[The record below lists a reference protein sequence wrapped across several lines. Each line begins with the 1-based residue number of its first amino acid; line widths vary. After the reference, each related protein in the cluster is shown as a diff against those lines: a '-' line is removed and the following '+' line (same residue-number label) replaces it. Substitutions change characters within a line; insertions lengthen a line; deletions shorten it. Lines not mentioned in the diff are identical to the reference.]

1 MSTRATVEE
10 YSIAI
15 TPTVSEPY
23 YDALQSALADGNP
36 NVIGIAGRAFLID
49 NASGGWLRTHIN
61 VVEQRNV
68 GTNRDLLLLPQGVW
82 RQTVSSW
89 HKGSGQSNMDRDD
102 SDPERFYK
110 SWNINPFNKWQISCL
125 NETNMVADLKLAV
138 DARVHL
144 QEVAGDLFGAG
155 ASTVFL
161 VTDYDTWDMQTVEVS
176 GTVYDITSDGEWF
189 YVAHENKVTAYK
201 NDNGTLAEAATY
213 VAGSGPHTMVLWSKD
228 RLFGNSGN
236 GLYELTSG
244 TPEEVYTHPLENYR
258 WVDGC
263 EGPDATYFLGGVGD
277 KYEAHRLIVNEEGV
291 LLTPTVAATLPE
303 GEVGFCIEEYLG
315 YIFIGNLVGVRMA
328 AIQNGALTLGAIIPT
343 NAPVYDFEGQNS
355 FVWYTN
361 SLITD
366 KYEIATNNDQVFN
379 QFPPGTSQ
387 GLGRMDLS
395 TFGGGVLTPSY
406 ANDLIAYDQT
416 ADEPFKWPVFPWT
429 GIDVTNMEGSITG
442 VTTILGATIQREGI
456 SGRRVMAQAGGRIY
470 VEMIDSPSPG
480 WLEQGRI
487 SFSVEDTKAGLY
499 QMAKWLP
506 NNGTVYLDYKADG
519 NDWFR
524 NARVRME
531 GTEVSSGN
539 LSLDG
544 ILFSRFQ
551 PRFVI
556 NPGDENSIVTRW
568 EMRSIPAKGKA
579 SKWQVPVMNY
589 QELDINGVKAIRD
602 PVNEL
607 EFLMQLV
614 ESGKLFNYQESG
626 IVYSVHATGFEWK
639 PESLTSSGTG
649 WQGTYTLVVEEIV

>member
-1 MSTRATVEE
+1 MSTKATIEE
-10 YSIAI
+10 YSLAI

-36 NVIGIAGRAFLID
+36 NVIGIGGRAFLID
-49 NASGGWLRTHIN
+49 NQSGSWLRTHIN

-125 NETNMVADLKLAV
+125 NQTNQVLDLGLDADV
-138 DARVHL
+138 RMHT
-144 QEVAGDLFGAG
+144 QEVNGDLWLAG
-155 ASTVFL
+155 GQTVAL
-161 VTDYDTWDMQTVEVS
+161 VTDYTTWDVQILAVTGV
-176 GTVYDITSDGEWF
+176 VYDITSDGEWF
-189 YVAHENKVTAYK
+189 YVAHGDSVTAYK
-201 NDNGTLAEAATY
+201 NDSGTIAQAATY
-213 VAGSGPHTMVLWSKD
+213 DAGSGPHTMVVWSKD

-236 GLYELTSG
+236 VLYELTSG
-244 TPEEVYTHPLENYR
+244 TPEEVYTHPLADYL
-258 WVDGC
+258 WVDAC
-263 EGPDATYFLGGVGD
+263 EGPDATYFLGGIGD

-315 YIFIGNLVGVRMA
+315 YLFIGNLVGVRMA
-328 AIQNGALTLGAIIPT
+328 AIQNGGLTLGAIIST
-343 NAPVYDFEGQNS
+343 EAPVYDFEGQNS

-361 SLITD
+361 SLITSA
-366 KYEIATNNDQVFN
+366 YEQASNTDQIFN
-379 QFPPGTSQ
+379 QFPTGTSQ

-395 TFGGGVLTPSY
+395 TFGGGTLTPAY
-406 ANDLIAYDQT
+406 ANDLVAYDEDT
-416 ADEPFKWPVFPWT
+416 DTWPVFPHT
-429 GIDVTNMEGSITG
+429 GVDVVKIGGSITG
-442 VTTILGATIQREGI
+442 VTTIMGSTIQREGI
-456 SGRRVMAQAGGRIY
+456 SGRRVMVQAGGVVY
-470 VEMIDSPSPG
+470 AEMIDQPSAG

-506 NNGTVYLDYKADG
+506 NDGKLYLDYKADG
-519 NDWFR
+519 NPWFR
-524 NARVRME
+524 NARVLME
-531 GTEVSSGN
+531 GTAVSSGN

-551 PRFVI
+551 PRFILVT
-556 NPGDENSIVTRW
+556 GTENSVVTRW
-568 EMRSIPAKGKA
+568 EMRAIPAKGKA
-579 SKWQVPVMNY
+579 SKWQVPIMNY
-589 QELDINGVKAIRD
+589 QELDINGVKVIRD
-602 PVNEL
+602 PVDEL
-607 EFLMQLV
+607 DFLMKLV
-614 ESGKLFNYQESG
+614 ESGQLFNYQESG
-626 IVYSVHATGFEWK
+626 VVYSVHATGFEWK

>member
-1 MSTRATVEE
+1 MSTRATIEE
-10 YSIAI
+10 YSLAI

-36 NVIGIAGRAFLID
+36 NVIGIGGRAFLID
-49 NASGGWLRTHIN
+49 NQSGTWLRTHIN

-110 SWNINPFNKWQISCL
+110 SWNINSFNKWQISCL
-125 NETNMVADLKLAV
+125 NQTNKVLDLGLDV
-138 DARVHL
+138 NARMHT
-144 QEVAGDLFGAG
+144 QEVNGDLWLAG
-155 ASTVFL
+155 GQTVAL
-161 VTDYDTWDMQTVEVS
+161 VTDYTTWAVQILAVTGV
-176 GTVYDITSDGEWF
+176 VYDITSDGEWF
-189 YVAHENKVTAYK
+189 YVAHGDSVTAYK
-201 NDNGTLAEAATY
+201 NDNGTIAQAATY
-213 VAGSGPHTMVLWSKD
+213 DAGSGPHTMVVWSKD

-236 GLYELTSG
+236 VLYELTSG
-244 TPEEVYTHPLENYR
+244 TPDEVYKHPLADYL

-263 EGPDATYFLGGVGD
+263 EGPDATYFLGGIGD

-315 YIFIGNLVGVRMA
+315 YLFIGNLVGVRMA
-328 AIQNGALTLGAIIPT
+328 AIQNGSLTLGAIIST
-343 NAPVYDFEGQNS
+343 DAPVYDFEGQNS

-361 SLITD
+361 SLITAA
-366 KYEIATNNDQVFN
+366 YEQASNTDQIFN

-395 TFGGGVLTPSY
+395 TFGSGVLTPAY
-406 ANDLIAYDQT
+406 ANDLVAYDQD
-416 ADEPFKWPVFPWT
+416 ADTWPVFPHT
-429 GIDVTNMEGSITG
+429 GVDVVKMEGSITG
-442 VTTILGATIQREGI
+442 VTTIMGSTIHREGV
-456 SGRRVMAQAGGRIY
+456 SGRRVMVRAGGAVYAEI
-470 VEMIDSPSPG
+470 MDQPSPG

-506 NNGTVYLDYKADG
+506 NDGKLYLDYKADG
-519 NDWFR
+519 NPWFR
-524 NARVRME
+524 NARVLME
-531 GTEVSSGN
+531 GTAVSSGN

-551 PRFVI
+551 PRFILV
-556 NPGDENSIVTRW
+556 PGTGNSAITRW
-568 EMRSIPAKGKA
+568 EMRAIPAKGKA
-579 SKWQVPVMNY
+579 SKWQVPIMNY
-589 QELDINGVKAIRD
+589 QELDINGVKVIRD
-602 PVNEL
+602 PVGEL
-607 EFLMQLV
+607 DFLMRLV
-614 ESGKLFNYQESG
+614 ESGQLFNYQESG
-626 IVYSVHATGFEWK
+626 VVYSVHATGFEWK

>member
-1 MSTRATVEE
+1 MSTRATIEE
-10 YSIAI
+10 YSLAI

-49 NASGGWLRTHIN
+49 NQSGTWLRTHIN

-89 HKGSGQSNMDRDD
+89 HKGCGQSNMDRDD

-110 SWNINPFNKWQISCL
+110 SWNINPFNKWQFSCL
-125 NETNMVADLKLAV
+125 NQTNKVLDLGLDV
-138 DARVHL
+138 DARMHT
-144 QEVAGDLFGAG
+144 QEVNGDLWLAG
-155 ASTVFL
+155 GQTVVL
-161 VTDYDTWDMQTVEVS
+161 VTDYTTWDVQTLAVT
-176 GTVYDITSDGEWF
+176 GLVYDITTDGEWF
-189 YVAHENKVTAYK
+189 YVAHGDSVTAYK
-201 NDNGTLAEAATY
+201 NDSGTIAEAATY
-213 VAGSGPHTMVLWSKD
+213 DAGSGDHTMVLWSKD

-236 GLYELTSG
+236 VLYELTSG
-244 TPEEVYTHPLENYR
+244 TPEEVYTHPLADYL

-263 EGPDATYFLGGVGD
+263 EGPDATYFLGGIGD
-277 KYEAHRLIVNEEGV
+277 KYEVHRLSVDQEGV

-328 AIQNGALTLGAIIPT
+328 AIGNESLTLGAIIPT

-361 SLITD
+361 SLITAA
-366 KYEIATNNDQVFN
+366 YEQASNTDQIFN
-379 QFPPGTSQ
+379 QFPAGTSQ

-395 TFGGGVLTPSY
+395 TFGAGVLTPAY
-406 ANDLIAYDQT
+406 ANDLVAYDQET
-416 ADEPFKWPVFPWT
+416 DTWPVFPHT
-429 GIDVTNMEGSITG
+429 GVDVVNMEGSITG
-442 VTTILGATIQREGI
+442 VTTIMGSTIHREGI
-456 SGRRVMAQAGGRIY
+456 SGRRVMVQAGGL
-470 VEMIDSPSPG
+470 VFAEMIDTPTPG

-506 NNGTVYLDYKADG
+506 NDGKLYLDYKADG
-519 NDWFR
+519 NPWFR
-524 NARVRME
+524 NARVLME
-531 GTEVSSGN
+531 GTDVSSGN

-551 PRFVI
+551 PRFILV
-556 NPGDENSIVTRW
+556 PGSENSAITRW
-568 EMRSIPAKGKA
+568 EMRAIPAKGKA
-579 SKWQVPVMNY
+579 SKWQVPIMNY
-589 QELDINGVKAIRD
+589 QELDINGVKVIRD
-602 PVNEL
+602 PVEEL
-607 EFLMQLV
+607 EFLMTLV
-614 ESGKLFNYQESG
+614 ESGQLFNYQESG